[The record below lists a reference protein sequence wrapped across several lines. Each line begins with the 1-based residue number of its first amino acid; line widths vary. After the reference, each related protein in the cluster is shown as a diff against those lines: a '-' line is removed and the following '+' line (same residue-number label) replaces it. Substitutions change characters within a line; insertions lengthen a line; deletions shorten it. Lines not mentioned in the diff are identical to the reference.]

1 MLAVFEKEFKSYF
14 RSAVGPIFIGLFLL
28 VSTGIFVFGY
38 LFKGIIAYPQYLNSL
53 TLVFMITIP
62 ILTMKTFSEE
72 RRTKTD
78 QLLLTAPVKASD
90 IVMGKYFAAVAVLL
104 ITILLHSLDAIVIAF
119 FANNM
124 YFLDVAMAYIG
135 LFLVGCA
142 YIAIGVF
149 VSSTTENQV
158 ISAIITFAILLV
170 IYVIQWLTTSVVS
183 SVSTGIIT
191 CGIIALAI
199 VLLIYFTTKNK
210 TASVCVAI
218 FCALAI
224 AIVALVDS
232 SVFAGLLN
240 TFLRWVSLLQRFQ
253 EFLSGSVGLSSL
265 VYLLSLSFVF
275 NYMTVYQIEKRR
287 WVG

>member
-14 RSAVGPIFIGLFLL
+14 RSAVGPVFIGLFLL

-38 LFKGIIAYPQYLNSL
+38 MFNGIIAYTTYLNSL
-53 TLVFMITIP
+53 NLVFMITIP

-90 IVMGKYFAAVAVLL
+90 IVMGKYLAAVAVLF
-104 ITILLHSLDAIVIAF
+104 ITILLHSLDAIVVSF
-119 FANNM
+119 FSNNM
-124 YFLDVAMAYIG
+124 YFLDVFIAYIG

-158 ISAIITFAILLV
+158 ISAIITFAVLLV
-170 IYVIQWLTTSVVS
+170 IYLVQWLYTSITS

-191 CGIIALAI
+191 CIIIALGLVA
-199 VLLIYFTTKNK
+199 LIYFTTKNK
-210 TASVCVAI
+210 TVTACMAI
-218 FCALAI
+218 FCGLAI
-224 AIVALVDS
+224 AIVALIDS

-240 TFLRWVSLLQRFQ
+240 TFLKWISLLERFQ
-253 EFLSGSVGLSSL
+253 EYLTGSVSFSSL
-265 VYLLSLSFVF
+265 VYLLSFSFVF